1 MPHPAT
7 QEHIRRKRKNDPPSL
22 RYVPNVVPLI
32 DVLFL
37 LLLFFLLNSH
47 FRQAEGDIPGSL
59 PSAQLRL
66 AGGILKETVLTIRPV
81 GLDRLR
87 AVYEIDDGLPIE
99 EAGELF
105 NQLQARKAGLAS
117 EESPL
122 VLSPVGDV
130 RWKFV
135 VEAYN
140 QAYRAKFRNITFRYP
155 TPSE

>member
-1 MPHPAT
+1 MIHLAT
-7 QEHIRRKRKNDPPSL
+7 EEHVRPKRKNDPPHL

-66 AGGILKETVLTIRPV
+66 TGGILKETILTIRPV
-81 GLDRLR
+81 GQDRLS
-87 AVYEIDDGLPIE
+87 ADYEIDNNAPITD
-99 EAGELF
+99 AQELF
-105 NQLQARKAGLAS
+105 SHLQARKDSLAS
-117 EESPL
+117 DESPL
-122 VLSPVGDV
+122 VLNPVGDV

-155 TPSE
+155 TSNE